1 MNGALD
7 GLLIGFQTAA
17 TWENLLFCVAG
28 VLLGTI
34 TGVLPGFGPVSAI
47 AVLLPITYNLEPSGA
62 IIMLAGIYIGA
73 QYAGSTTA
81 ILLGIPGEPSSVMT
95 VIDGNKLAKL
105 GRAGKALGIAAVG
118 SFIAGTISLMVM
130 TLVAQ
135 PLGQLAIKIQPPE
148 MFCLVVMALF
158 TVAVISGESL
168 LKGVAMAALGLVVS
182 LVGVDMLTGGPRLT
196 LGIDHLLSGIP
207 LIVLALGIFAVREVV
222 ATLSE
227 EKTGAISWKRKPG
240 ERLLP
245 TRKEVAYCAPSILRS
260 TGIGFTMGVL
270 PGAGATTASF
280 LSYGAEKAVS
290 KRKDEIGNGSLIGVA
305 APESSNNAAATGAFI
320 PLLTLGIPG
329 SGSTAMLLGAFIL
342 VGVQPGPMLF
352 DENPDIAWSLI
363 ASFYVANVLLLVL
376 NLPLVGVFV
385 KILRTPYSLLS
396 LIIVVCT
403 MVGAF
408 TAQNALPDLWILL
421 IVGIAAFYLSNGG
434 YPMAPLL
441 LGCVLGR
448 MLDET
453 FRQSLALST
462 NGAGIF
468 LQRPITLASIGVIVA
483 ICGFLLFKAITGK
496 QRKIVADE

>member
-1 MNGALD
+1 MNGAFD
-7 GLLIGFQTAA
+7 GLLLGFQSAA
-17 TWENLLFCVAG
+17 TWENLLFCAAG

-47 AVLLPITYNLEPSGA
+47 AVLLPITYTLEPSGA

-105 GRAGKALGIAAVG
+105 GKAGKALGIAAVG
-118 SFIAGTISLMVM
+118 SFIAGTISLVVM

-135 PLGQLAIKIQPPE
+135 PLGSLAIKIQPPE
-148 MFCLVVMALF
+148 MFCLVILALF

-168 LKGVAMAALGLVVS
+168 LKGITMAALGLVIS
-182 LVGVDMLTGGPRLT
+182 LVGVDMLTGAPRMT
-196 LGIDHLLSGIP
+196 LGIDHLLSGIQ
-207 LIVLALGIFAVREVV
+207 LIVLALGIFALREVV
-222 ATLSE
+222 ATLTE
-227 EKTGAISWKRKPG
+227 QNTGVISWKRKAG

-245 TRKEVAYCAPSILRS
+245 TRREVAHCAPSILRG
-260 TGIGFTMGVL
+260 TGIGFVMGVL

-280 LSYGAEKAVS
+280 LSYGTEKAIS
-290 KRKDEIGNGSLIGVA
+290 KHKAEIGNGSLIGVA
-305 APESSNNAAATGAFI
+305 APESSNNASATGAFV

-352 DENPDIAWSLI
+352 EDNPEIAWGLI
-363 ASFYVANVLLLVL
+363 ASFYVANVLLLIL
-376 NLPLVGVFV
+376 NLPLVGLFV

-396 LIIVVCT
+396 LVIVVCT

-408 TAQNALPDLWILL
+408 TAQNALPDLWLLL
-421 IVGIAAFYLSNGG
+421 IVGIVAFYLSNVG

-462 NGAGIF
+462 NGAAIF
-468 LQRPITLASIGVIVA
+468 LQRPITLASVGVILA
-483 ICGFLLFKAITGK
+483 ICGFLLYKAMAGK